1 MTLDQGVS
9 RMVGLHNRSEGSCDP
24 SSGCAEAVATRQAKN
39 FGCRWSRVRRGD
51 DIVFIFKGDKG
62 DEAAN
67 LFAVACG
74 AARRP
79 TSG

>member
-1 MTLDQGVS
+1 MVAYIIVPKGAATPHLDALRV
-9 RMVGLHNRSEGSCDP
+9 
-24 SSGCAEAVATRQAKN
+24 VATRQAKN

-67 LFAVACG
+67 LFALAFEQSHVG
-74 AARRP
+74 LKSR
-79 TSG
+79 SG